1 MADKFSWAHLSD
13 ANLLSASSETCTD
26 LSDANLPSAFSETGW
41 SISSLVNT
49 ICSLSHMAV
58 ENLDRARTTHFR
70 DTLAKNDILFKKKS
84 HYHPG
89 QIVQLQKR
97 HSVKSP
103 ACRIIL
109 PPFPLKRRW
118 SELALPTFMAASK
131 NGNIVQQDDCVNIVN
146 INATETD
153 ATDLFAK
160 TSKGIKKE
168 TEIEETG
175 ITISFSLTPL
185 DVLSFLE
192 DTTSKQNPGCS
203 ILELTSTKGR
213 LQEAPIAPNR
223 NRNSRRLWKWVRRH
237 IIHPF
242 RRFLCFPTRSRRHRT
257 SRIDHWAQARG
268 S

>member
-1 MADKFSWAHLSD
+1 MTKVASVFVGPGHLFIHTLPV
-13 ANLLSASSETCTD
+13 NSA
-26 LSDANLPSAFSETGW
+26 P
-41 SISSLVNT
+41 
-49 ICSLSHMAV
+49 
-58 ENLDRARTTHFR
+58 
-70 DTLAKNDILFKKKS
+70 
-84 HYHPG
+84 
-89 QIVQLQKR
+89 
-97 HSVKSP
+97 
-103 ACRIIL
+103 
-109 PPFPLKRRW
+109 
-118 SELALPTFMAASK
+118 
-131 NGNIVQQDDCVNIVN
+131 QDDYVNIVN

-168 TEIEETG
+168 AEIEETG

-192 DTTSKQNPGCS
+192 DTTSKQKPGCS

-213 LQEAPIAPNR
+213 LQEAPITPNRNR

-257 SRIDHWAQARG
+257 SR
-268 S
+268 